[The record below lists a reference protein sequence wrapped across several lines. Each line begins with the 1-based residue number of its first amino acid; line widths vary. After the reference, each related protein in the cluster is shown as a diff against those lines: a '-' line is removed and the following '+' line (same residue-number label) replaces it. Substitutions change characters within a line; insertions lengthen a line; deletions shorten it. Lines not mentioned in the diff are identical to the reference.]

1 MQHHCG
7 YVTIVGRPNVGKSTL
22 LNRLLGQKLSI
33 TSRRPQTTRAHL
45 FGIKSDENS
54 QVIYIDTPGFQRQSE
69 NVFNRYMNREVL
81 NALAHVDVVVHVIE
95 ALKWTEMDRHVFNL
109 IKNIKSP
116 VILALNKIDRVKNKK
131 ALLPYIGEVT
141 TGRNYAEVVPFSA
154 RSGDNLDILEQN
166 VKKLLPSG
174 PPVYPDDQV
183 TDKNER
189 FFAAE
194 FIREKLTRRLG
205 AELPYNLSVTIDA
218 FKHDGNI
225 LNIDAVI
232 WVTSPGQKAIV
243 IGKDGSMLKSIGEQA
258 RKDME
263 KMFGKKVFLQMW
275 VKIKEK
281 WTNNIQ
287 ALKQLGYDP

>member
-7 YVTIVGRPNVGKSTL
+7 FVTIVGRPNVGKSTL
-22 LNRLLGQKLSI
+22 LNRFLGQKLSI
-33 TSRRPQTTRAHL
+33 TSRRPQTTRAQL
-45 FGIKSDENS
+45 LGIKSDKDN
-54 QVIYIDTPGFQRQSE
+54 QVIYIDTPGLQRQPG
-69 NVFNRYMNREVL
+69 NVFNRYMNRQVL
-81 NALAHVDVVVHVIE
+81 NALIHVDVVVHVIE
-95 ALKWTEMDRHVFNL
+95 ALIWTDLDKHVL
-109 IKNIKSP
+109 ELTENIKSP

-131 ALLPYIGEVT
+131 ALLPFIDEIT
-141 TGRNYAEVVPFSA
+141 KERSYAEVVPFSA

-166 VKKLLPSG
+166 IRKLLPPG
-174 PPVYPDDQV
+174 PPVYPEDQI

-194 FIREKLTRRLG
+194 YIREKLTRRLG
-205 AELPYNLSVTIDA
+205 AELPYNISVMIDV
-218 FKHDGNI
+218 FKHEGNI

-232 WVTSPGQKAIV
+232 WVSNSGQKAIV

-258 RKDME
+258 RKELE
-263 KMFGKKVFLQMW
+263 KMFGKKIFLQTR

-287 ALKQLGYDP
+287 ALKQLGYDF

>member
-7 YVTIVGRPNVGKSTL
+7 FVTIVGRPNVGKPTL
-22 LNRLLGQKLSI
+22 LNRFLGQKLSI
-33 TSRRPQTTRAHL
+33 TSRRPQTTRAQL
-45 FGIKSDENS
+45 LGIKSDKDN
-54 QVIYIDTPGFQRQSE
+54 QVIYIDTPGLQRQPG
-69 NVFNRYMNREVL
+69 NVFNRYMNRQVL
-81 NALAHVDVVVHVIE
+81 NALIHVDVVVHVIE
-95 ALKWTEMDRHVFNL
+95 ALIWTDLDKHVL
-109 IKNIKSP
+109 ELTENIKSP

-131 ALLPYIGEVT
+131 ALLPFIDEIT
-141 TGRNYAEVVPFSA
+141 KERSYAEVVPFSA

-166 VKKLLPSG
+166 IRKLLPPG
-174 PPVYPDDQV
+174 PPVYPEDQI

-194 FIREKLTRRLG
+194 YIREKLTRRLG
-205 AELPYNLSVTIDA
+205 AELPYNISVMIDV
-218 FKHDGNI
+218 FKHEGNI

-232 WVTSPGQKAIV
+232 WVSNSGQKAIV

-258 RKDME
+258 RKELE
-263 KMFGKKVFLQMW
+263 KMFGKKIFLQTR

-287 ALKQLGYDP
+287 ALKQLGYDF